1 MLPFRKRQD
10 DGVGVGP
17 VDVKERKPD
26 EGPSYG
32 MLDAV
37 AEDILAAIATK
48 DKVLL
53 KEALMALVEH
63 IQDADAQQDGGVD
76 V

>member
-17 VDVKERKPD
+17 VEVKERKPD
-26 EGPSYG
+26 EEPSYG

-37 AEDILAAIATK
+37 AEDILAAVASK
-48 DKVLL
+48 DPVLL

-63 IQDADAQQDGGVD
+63 IQDADELQDGGVEA
-76 V
+76 